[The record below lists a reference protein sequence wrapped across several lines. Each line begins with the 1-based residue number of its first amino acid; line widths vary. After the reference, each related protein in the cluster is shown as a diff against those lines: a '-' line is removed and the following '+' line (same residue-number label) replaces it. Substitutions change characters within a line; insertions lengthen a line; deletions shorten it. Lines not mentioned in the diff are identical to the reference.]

1 MKKIAGIDGSKGG
14 WVCISGYENNYKE
27 LKFEKLKEF
36 NDIKSKNFNLVLV
49 DIPIGLDIDLKK
61 GGRIVDKLARK
72 ELLTNKSSIFNAP
85 SRLVLEAKN
94 YEEANKINKN
104 KGMGLSKQSWNLV
117 KKIKEVDDFIRNSNK
132 TIIFESHPEII
143 FQVMKK
149 DKVSTKKKNDEG
161 IIERRNLL
169 EKNGFNKVFLEK
181 NLLAKDSFYKKDDF
195 VENTKKKK
203 RKDIDGHEIPD
214 DAPEGWWWHQ
224 KPSRWREEGKHDVFL
239 QGWDHGIY

>member
-14 WVCISGYENNYKE
+14 WVCVSGYENNFKE

-36 NDIKSKNFNLVLV
+36 DDIKSKDFNLVLV

-117 KKIKEVDDFIRNSNK
+117 KKIKEVDEFIRNSNK

-143 FQVMKK
+143 FQAMKR

-161 IIERRNLL
+161 IIERTNLL

-181 NLLAKDSFYKKDDF
+181 NLSAKDSFYKKDDF
-195 VENTKKKK
+195 IDACSLFWSANRAIAKTEVKIPN
-203 RKDIDGHEIPD
+203 DIVLDS
-214 DAPEGWWWHQ
+214 EGIIMQ
-224 KPSRWREEGKHDVFL
+224 IKV
-239 QGWDHGIY
+239 

>member
-14 WVCISGYENNYKE
+14 WVCVSGYENNYKE

-49 DIPIGLDIDLKK
+49 DIPIGLDINLKK

-117 KKIKEVDDFIRNSNK
+117 KKIKEVDEFIKNSNK
-132 TIIFESHPEII
+132 TIVFESHPEII

-195 VENTKKKK
+195 IDACSLFWSANRVITKTEVKIPN
-203 RKDIDGHEIPD
+203 DIFLDS
-214 DAPEGWWWHQ
+214 EGIIMQ
-224 KPSRWREEGKHDVFL
+224 IKV
-239 QGWDHGIY
+239 

>member
-14 WVCISGYENNYKE
+14 WVCVSGYENNYKE

-143 FQVMKK
+143 FQVMKR
-149 DKVSTKKKNDEG
+149 DKVSTKKKNEEG

-169 EKNGFNKVFLEK
+169 EKNGFNKVFLER
-181 NLLAKDSFYKKDDF
+181 NLSAKDSFYKKDDF
-195 VENTKKKK
+195 IDACSLFWSANRAIAKTEVKIPN
-203 RKDIDGHEIPD
+203 DIVLDS
-214 DAPEGWWWHQ
+214 EGIIMQ
-224 KPSRWREEGKHDVFL
+224 IKV
-239 QGWDHGIY
+239 

>member
-14 WVCISGYENNYKE
+14 WVCVSGYENNYKE

-36 NDIKSKNFNLVLV
+36 NDIKSENFNLVLV
-49 DIPIGLDIDLKK
+49 DIPIGLDINLKK

-117 KKIKEVDDFIRNSNK
+117 KKIKEVDEFIRNSNK
-132 TIIFESHPEII
+132 TAIFESHPEII
-143 FQVMKK
+143 FQVMKR

-169 EKNGFNKVFLEK
+169 EKNGFNKVFLER
-181 NLLAKDSFYKKDDF
+181 NLSAKDSFYKKDDF
-195 VENTKKKK
+195 IDACSLFWSANRAIAKTEVKIPN
-203 RKDIDGHEIPD
+203 DIVLDS
-214 DAPEGWWWHQ
+214 EGIIMQ
-224 KPSRWREEGKHDVFL
+224 IKV
-239 QGWDHGIY
+239 

>member
-14 WVCISGYENNYKE
+14 WVCVSGYENNFKE

-36 NDIKSKNFNLVLV
+36 DDIKSKDFNLVLV

-117 KKIKEVDDFIRNSNK
+117 KKIKEVDEFIRNSNK

-143 FQVMKK
+143 FQAMKR

-181 NLLAKDSFYKKDDF
+181 NLSAKDSFYKKDDF
-195 VENTKKKK
+195 IDACSLFWSANRAIAKTEVKIPN
-203 RKDIDGHEIPD
+203 DIVLDS
-214 DAPEGWWWHQ
+214 EGIIMQ
-224 KPSRWREEGKHDVFL
+224 IK
-239 QGWDHGIY
+239 I

>member
-14 WVCISGYENNYKE
+14 WVCVSGYQNNFKE
-27 LKFEKLKEF
+27 LKFEKLKGF
-36 NDIKSKNFNLVLV
+36 NDIKSKDFNLVLV

-117 KKIKEVDDFIRNSNK
+117 KKIKEVDEFIKNSNK

-149 DKVSTKKKNDEG
+149 DKVSTKKKNEEG

-181 NLLAKDSFYKKDDF
+181 NLCAKDSFYKKDDF
-195 VENTKKKK
+195 IDACSLFWSANRAMAKTEVKIPN
-203 RKDIDGHEIPD
+203 DIVLDS
-214 DAPEGWWWHQ
+214 EGIIMQ
-224 KPSRWREEGKHDVFL
+224 IKV
-239 QGWDHGIY
+239 

>member
-14 WVCISGYENNYKE
+14 WVCVSGYENNFKE

-36 NDIKSKNFNLVLV
+36 DDIKSKDFNLVLV

-117 KKIKEVDDFIRNSNK
+117 KKIKEVDEFIRNSNK

-143 FQVMKK
+143 FQVMKR

-161 IIERRNLL
+161 IIERTNLL

-181 NLLAKDSFYKKDDF
+181 NLSAKDSFYKKDDF
-195 VENTKKKK
+195 IDACSLFWSANRAIAKTEVKIPN
-203 RKDIDGHEIPD
+203 DIVLDS
-214 DAPEGWWWHQ
+214 EGIIMQ
-224 KPSRWREEGKHDVFL
+224 IKV
-239 QGWDHGIY
+239 

>member
-14 WVCISGYENNYKE
+14 WVCVSGYENNYKE

-36 NDIKSKNFNLVLV
+36 NDIKSKDFNLVLV

-143 FQVMKK
+143 FQVMKR

-169 EKNGFNKVFLEK
+169 EKNGFNKVFLER
-181 NLLAKDSFYKKDDF
+181 NLSAKDSFYKKDDF
-195 VENTKKKK
+195 IDACSLFWSANRAIAKTEVKIPN
-203 RKDIDGHEIPD
+203 DIVLDS
-214 DAPEGWWWHQ
+214 EGIIMQ
-224 KPSRWREEGKHDVFL
+224 IKV
-239 QGWDHGIY
+239 

>member
-1 MKKIAGIDGSKGG
+1 MYSVNIILKENTIMKKIAGIDGSKGG
-14 WVCISGYENNYKE
+14 WVCVSGYENNFKE

-36 NDIKSKNFNLVLV
+36 NDIKSKDFDLVLV
-49 DIPIGLDIDLKK
+49 DIPIGLDINLKK

-85 SRLVLEAKN
+85 SRLVLEATN

-143 FQVMKK
+143 FQVMKR

-169 EKNGFNKVFLEK
+169 EKNGFNKVFLER
-181 NLLAKDSFYKKDDF
+181 NLSAKDSFYKKDDF
-195 VENTKKKK
+195 IDACSLFWSANRAIAKTEVKIPN
-203 RKDIDGHEIPD
+203 DIVLDS
-214 DAPEGWWWHQ
+214 EGIIMQ
-224 KPSRWREEGKHDVFL
+224 IKV
-239 QGWDHGIY
+239 

>member
-14 WVCISGYENNYKE
+14 WVCVSGYENNFRE
-27 LKFEKLKEF
+27 LKFEKLEKF
-36 NDIKSKNFNLVLV
+36 HDIKLKDFNLVLV

-143 FQVMKK
+143 FQVMKR

-169 EKNGFNKVFLEK
+169 EKNGFNKVFLER
-181 NLLAKDSFYKKDDF
+181 NLSAKDSFYKKDDF
-195 VENTKKKK
+195 IDACSLFWSANRAIAKTEVKIPN
-203 RKDIDGHEIPD
+203 DIVLDS
-214 DAPEGWWWHQ
+214 EGIIMQ
-224 KPSRWREEGKHDVFL
+224 IKV
-239 QGWDHGIY
+239 

>member
-14 WVCISGYENNYKE
+14 WVCVSGYENNFKE

-36 NDIKSKNFNLVLV
+36 NDIKSKDFNLVLV

-143 FQVMKK
+143 FQVMKR

-169 EKNGFNKVFLEK
+169 EKNGFNKVFLER
-181 NLLAKDSFYKKDDF
+181 NLSAKDSFYKKDDF
-195 VENTKKKK
+195 IDACSLFWSANRAIAKTEVKIPN
-203 RKDIDGHEIPD
+203 DIVLDS
-214 DAPEGWWWHQ
+214 EGIIMQ
-224 KPSRWREEGKHDVFL
+224 IKV
-239 QGWDHGIY
+239 

>member
-14 WVCISGYENNYKE
+14 WVCVSGYENNYKE

-117 KKIKEVDDFIRNSNK
+117 KKIKEVDEFIKNSNK

-195 VENTKKKK
+195 IDACSLFWSANRVITKTEVKIPN
-203 RKDIDGHEIPD
+203 DIVLDS
-214 DAPEGWWWHQ
+214 EGIIMQ
-224 KPSRWREEGKHDVFL
+224 IKV
-239 QGWDHGIY
+239 

>member
-14 WVCISGYENNYKE
+14 WVCVSGYENNFKE

-36 NDIKSKNFNLVLV
+36 DDIKSKDFNLVLV

-117 KKIKEVDDFIRNSNK
+117 KKIKEVDEFIRNSNK

-169 EKNGFNKVFLEK
+169 EKNGFNKVFLER
-181 NLLAKDSFYKKDDF
+181 NLSAKDSFYKKDDF
-195 VENTKKKK
+195 
-203 RKDIDGHEIPD
+203 IDACSLFWSANRAIAKTEIKIPND
-214 DAPEGWWWHQ
+214 MVLDSEGIIMQ
-224 KPSRWREEGKHDVFL
+224 IKV
-239 QGWDHGIY
+239 

>member
-14 WVCISGYENNYKE
+14 WVCVSGYENNFKE
-27 LKFEKLKEF
+27 LKFEKLEKF
-36 NDIKSKNFNLVLV
+36 HDIKLKDFNLVLV

-85 SRLVLEAKN
+85 SRLVLNAKN
-94 YEEANKINKN
+94 YEEANKINKS

-117 KKIKEVDDFIRNSNK
+117 KKIKEVDEYIRNSNK

-143 FQVMKK
+143 FQIMKRG
-149 DKVSTKKKNDEG
+149 KVSSKKKNEEG

-169 EKNGFNKVFLEK
+169 VKNGFDKVFLER
-181 NLLAKDSFYKKDDF
+181 NLSAKDNFYKQDDF
-195 VENTKKKK
+195 
-203 RKDIDGHEIPD
+203 IDACSLFWSANRAIANSEVKIPND
-214 DAPEGWWWHQ
+214 TVLDSEGIIMQ
-224 KPSRWREEGKHDVFL
+224 IKV
-239 QGWDHGIY
+239 

>member
-14 WVCISGYENNYKE
+14 WVCVSGYENNFKE

-36 NDIKSKNFNLVLV
+36 NDIKSKDFNLVLV
-49 DIPIGLDIDLKK
+49 DIPIGLDINLKK

-143 FQVMKK
+143 FQVMKR

-169 EKNGFNKVFLEK
+169 EKNGFNKVFLER
-181 NLLAKDSFYKKDDF
+181 NLSAKDSFYKKDDF
-195 VENTKKKK
+195 IDACSLFWSANRAIAKTEVKIPN
-203 RKDIDGHEIPD
+203 DIVLDS
-214 DAPEGWWWHQ
+214 EGIIMQ
-224 KPSRWREEGKHDVFL
+224 IKV
-239 QGWDHGIY
+239 

>member
-14 WVCISGYENNYKE
+14 WVCVSGYENNFRE
-27 LKFEKLKEF
+27 LKFEKLEKF
-36 NDIKSKNFNLVLV
+36 HDIKLKDFNLVLV

-85 SRLVLEAKN
+85 SRLVLNAKN
-94 YEEANKINKN
+94 YEEANKINKS

-117 KKIKEVDDFIRNSNK
+117 KKIKEVDEYIRNSNK

-143 FQVMKK
+143 FQVMKR

-169 EKNGFNKVFLEK
+169 EKNGFNKVFLER
-181 NLLAKDSFYKKDDF
+181 NLSAKDNFYKQDDF
-195 VENTKKKK
+195 
-203 RKDIDGHEIPD
+203 IDACSLFWSANRAIANSEVKIPND
-214 DAPEGWWWHQ
+214 TVLDSEGIIMQ
-224 KPSRWREEGKHDVFL
+224 IKV
-239 QGWDHGIY
+239 

>member
-14 WVCISGYENNYKE
+14 WVCVSGYENNFKE
-27 LKFEKLKEF
+27 LKFEKLEKF
-36 NDIKSKNFNLVLV
+36 HDIKLKDFNLVLV

-85 SRLVLEAKN
+85 SRLVLNAKN
-94 YEEANKINKN
+94 YEEANKINKS

-117 KKIKEVDDFIRNSNK
+117 KKIKEVDEYIRNSNK

-143 FQVMKK
+143 FQIMKR
-149 DKVSTKKKNDEG
+149 DKVSSKKKNKEG

-169 EKNGFNKVFLEK
+169 VKSGFDKVFLER
-181 NLLAKDSFYKKDDF
+181 NLSAKDNFYKQDDF
-195 VENTKKKK
+195 
-203 RKDIDGHEIPD
+203 IDACSLFWSANRAIANSEVKIPND
-214 DAPEGWWWHQ
+214 TVLDSEGIIMQ
-224 KPSRWREEGKHDVFL
+224 IKV
-239 QGWDHGIY
+239 

>member
-14 WVCISGYENNYKE
+14 WVCVSGYENNFKE

-36 NDIKSKNFNLVLV
+36 SDIKSKDFNLVLV
-49 DIPIGLDIDLKK
+49 DIPIGLDIDLKN

-85 SRLVLEAKN
+85 SRLVLGAKN
-94 YEEANKINKN
+94 YEEANKINKT

-117 KKIKEVDDFIRNSNK
+117 KKIKEVDEFIRNSNK

-169 EKNGFNKVFLEK
+169 EKNGFNKVFLER
-181 NLLAKDSFYKKDDF
+181 NLSAKDSFYKKDDF
-195 VENTKKKK
+195 
-203 RKDIDGHEIPD
+203 IDACSLFWSANRAIAKTEIKIPND
-214 DAPEGWWWHQ
+214 MVLDSEGIIMQ
-224 KPSRWREEGKHDVFL
+224 IKV
-239 QGWDHGIY
+239 

>member
-14 WVCISGYENNYKE
+14 WVCVSGYENNYKE

-85 SRLVLEAKN
+85 SRLVLEATN

-143 FQVMKK
+143 FQVMKR

-169 EKNGFNKVFLEK
+169 EKNGFNKVFLER
-181 NLLAKDSFYKKDDF
+181 NLSAKDSFYKKDDF
-195 VENTKKKK
+195 IDACSLFWSANRAIAKTEVKIPN
-203 RKDIDGHEIPD
+203 DIVLDS
-214 DAPEGWWWHQ
+214 EGIIMQ
-224 KPSRWREEGKHDVFL
+224 IKV
-239 QGWDHGIY
+239 

>member
-14 WVCISGYENNYKE
+14 WVCVSGYQNNFKE
-27 LKFEKLKEF
+27 LKFEKLKGF
-36 NDIKSKNFNLVLV
+36 NDIKSKDFNLVLV

-85 SRLVLEAKN
+85 SRLVLKAKN

-117 KKIKEVDDFIRNSNK
+117 KKIKEVDEFIKNSNK

-149 DKVSTKKKNDEG
+149 DKVSTKKKNEEG

-195 VENTKKKK
+195 IDACSLFWSANRAMAKTEVKIPN
-203 RKDIDGHEIPD
+203 DIVLDS
-214 DAPEGWWWHQ
+214 EGIIMQ
-224 KPSRWREEGKHDVFL
+224 IKV
-239 QGWDHGIY
+239 

>member
-14 WVCISGYENNYKE
+14 WVCVSGYENNFKE

-143 FQVMKK
+143 FQVMKR

-169 EKNGFNKVFLEK
+169 EKNGFNKVFLER
-181 NLLAKDSFYKKDDF
+181 NLSAKDSFYKKDDF
-195 VENTKKKK
+195 IDACSLFWSANRAIAKTEVKIPN
-203 RKDIDGHEIPD
+203 DIVLDS
-214 DAPEGWWWHQ
+214 EGIIMQ
-224 KPSRWREEGKHDVFL
+224 IKV
-239 QGWDHGIY
+239 

>member
-14 WVCISGYENNYKE
+14 WVCVSGYENNYKE

-36 NDIKSKNFNLVLV
+36 NDIKSENFNLVLV

-85 SRLVLEAKN
+85 SRLVLEATN

-117 KKIKEVDDFIRNSNK
+117 KKIKEVDEFIRNSNK
-132 TIIFESHPEII
+132 TAIFESHPEII
-143 FQVMKK
+143 FQVMKR

-169 EKNGFNKVFLEK
+169 EKNGFNKVFLER
-181 NLLAKDSFYKKDDF
+181 NLSAKDSFYKKDDF
-195 VENTKKKK
+195 IDACSLFWSANRAIAKTEVKIPN
-203 RKDIDGHEIPD
+203 DIVLDS
-214 DAPEGWWWHQ
+214 EGIIMQ
-224 KPSRWREEGKHDVFL
+224 IKV
-239 QGWDHGIY
+239 

>member
-14 WVCISGYENNYKE
+14 WVCVSGYENNYKE

-85 SRLVLEAKN
+85 SRLVLDAKN
-94 YEEANKINKN
+94 YEEANRINKS

-117 KKIKEVDDFIRNSNK
+117 KKIKSGYKRSTGSSDVSRIYLDATNKFETFFNSKVNIK
-132 TIIFESHPEII
+132 ENSSGKVSLNAIFENIDELYKIL
-143 FQVMKK
+143 KK
-149 DKVSTKKKNDEG
+149 ISN
-161 IIERRNLL
+161 
-169 EKNGFNKVFLEK
+169 
-181 NLLAKDSFYKKDDF
+181 
-195 VENTKKKK
+195 
-203 RKDIDGHEIPD
+203 
-214 DAPEGWWWHQ
+214 
-224 KPSRWREEGKHDVFL
+224 
-239 QGWDHGIY
+239 

>member
-14 WVCISGYENNYKE
+14 WVCVSGYENNFKE

-36 NDIKSKNFNLVLV
+36 NDIKSKDFNLVLV

-143 FQVMKK
+143 FQVMKR

-195 VENTKKKK
+195 IDACSLFWSANRAIAKTEVKIPN
-203 RKDIDGHEIPD
+203 DIVLDS
-214 DAPEGWWWHQ
+214 EGIIMQ
-224 KPSRWREEGKHDVFL
+224 IKV
-239 QGWDHGIY
+239 

>member
-14 WVCISGYENNYKE
+14 WVCVSGYENNFKE

-36 NDIKSKNFNLVLV
+36 NDIKSKDFDLVLV
-49 DIPIGLDIDLKK
+49 DIPIGLDINLKK

-85 SRLVLEAKN
+85 SRLVLEATN

-143 FQVMKK
+143 FQAMKG

-169 EKNGFNKVFLEK
+169 EKNGFNKVFLER
-181 NLLAKDSFYKKDDF
+181 NLSAKDSFYKKDDF
-195 VENTKKKK
+195 IDACSLFWSANRAIAKTEVKIPN
-203 RKDIDGHEIPD
+203 DIVLDS
-214 DAPEGWWWHQ
+214 EGIIMQ
-224 KPSRWREEGKHDVFL
+224 IKV
-239 QGWDHGIY
+239 

>member
-14 WVCISGYENNYKE
+14 WVCVSGYENNFKE

-36 NDIKSKNFNLVLV
+36 NDIKSKDFNLVLV

-143 FQVMKK
+143 FQVMKR

-169 EKNGFNKVFLEK
+169 EKNEFNKVFLDR
-181 NLLAKDSFYKKDDF
+181 NLSAKDSFYKKDDF
-195 VENTKKKK
+195 IDACSLFWSANRAIAKTEVKIPN
-203 RKDIDGHEIPD
+203 DIVLDS
-214 DAPEGWWWHQ
+214 EGIIMQ
-224 KPSRWREEGKHDVFL
+224 IKV
-239 QGWDHGIY
+239 

>member
-14 WVCISGYENNYKE
+14 WVCVSGYENNYKE

-117 KKIKEVDDFIRNSNK
+117 KKIKEVDEFIKNSNK

-169 EKNGFNKVFLEK
+169 EKNGFNKVFLER
-181 NLLAKDSFYKKDDF
+181 NLSAKDSFYKKDDF
-195 VENTKKKK
+195 IDACSLFWSANRVITKTEVKIPN
-203 RKDIDGHEIPD
+203 DIFLDS
-214 DAPEGWWWHQ
+214 EGIIMQ
-224 KPSRWREEGKHDVFL
+224 IKV
-239 QGWDHGIY
+239 

>member
-14 WVCISGYENNYKE
+14 WVCVSGYENNFKK
-27 LKFEKLKEF
+27 LKFEKLEKF
-36 NDIKSKNFNLVLV
+36 HDVKSKNFNLVLV

-85 SRLVLEAKN
+85 SRLVLDAKN
-94 YEEANKINKN
+94 YEEANKINKS

-117 KKIKEVDDFIRNSNK
+117 KKIKEVDKYIRDSNE

-143 FQVMKK
+143 FQIMKRGR
-149 DKVSTKKKNDEG
+149 VSSNKKNEEG

-169 EKNGFNKVFLEK
+169 VKNGFDKVFLER
-181 NLLAKDSFYKKDDF
+181 NLSAKDNFYKQDDF
-195 VENTKKKK
+195 
-203 RKDIDGHEIPD
+203 IDACSLFWSANRAIANSEVKIPND
-214 DAPEGWWWHQ
+214 KVLDSEGIIMQ
-224 KPSRWREEGKHDVFL
+224 IKV
-239 QGWDHGIY
+239 